1 MDEDHFGIRTYV
13 SYVNKQMK
21 NTGERKKIGL
31 RNVLFFARNLL
42 IYFITNF
49 ILPQQNNCLLIYLMC
64 RLLVQCNIGGQETI
78 IFKSMK
84 KVEVK
89 KRLCWTFSLKP
100 VKNSIDYIGLDIG
113 NYQWKELLL
122 NIFQTKFIQEETKQ
136 NLNYIHI

>member
-49 ILPQQNNCLLIYLMC
+49 ILPQ
-64 RLLVQCNIGGQETI
+64 
-78 IFKSMK
+78 
-84 KVEVK
+84 
-89 KRLCWTFSLKP
+89 
-100 VKNSIDYIGLDIG
+100 
-113 NYQWKELLL
+113 
-122 NIFQTKFIQEETKQ
+122 
-136 NLNYIHI
+136 

>member
-1 MDEDHFGIRTYV
+1 
-13 SYVNKQMK
+13 
-21 NTGERKKIGL
+21 
-31 RNVLFFARNLL
+31 
-42 IYFITNF
+42 
-49 ILPQQNNCLLIYLMC
+49 MC